1 MVFALVTVVL
11 MAVAAG
17 CSGSVPPPT
26 ADVDATVEARVGAAR
41 EADLATAEAR
51 AEAIRAAAPTDT
63 PVPVPTSTPVPVPT
77 DTPVSTLVPTPEPY
91 VVAPG
96 SVERGVDV
104 LYACL
109 QTHEEFRALF
119 VSGIESS
126 GLDRDSAEGLA
137 DLFLEDKDLFVQGLL
152 EWAGEDPEGASLLS
166 LYSMMEEE
174 MEEFCGDLGLG
185 PAGAR
190 GLEPDRVQD
199 LGMSDAE
206 ARAVLEAFHD
216 CVNSNEEVRSYFL
229 SPVGSDDLGEELYS
243 KFLSMDR
250 NFVVDFLLASAKE
263 NPYSAEMLSELDV
276 LVGVECR

>member
-1 MVFALVTVVL
+1 MRLVFVFVTVIL

-26 ADVDATVEARVGAAR
+26 ADVDATVEARVGATR
-41 EADLATAEAR
+41 EADLATAEAH
-51 AEAIRAAAPTDT
+51 AEATRAVAPTDT
-63 PVPVPTSTPVPVPT
+63 PVPAPT

-216 CVNSNEEVRSYFL
+216 CLNSYEEVKSYFF
-229 SPVGSDDLGEELYS
+229 SPAGSDDLGEELYS

-250 NFVVDFLLASAKE
+250 DLSVSVMLAAAKQD
-263 NPYSAEMLSELDV
+263 PDSAEMLPELDR
-276 LVGVECR
+276 LLGVMCR